1 MASLNDVFNKLKKS
15 IIGSSLDDLLNVT
28 KSLKKLS
35 GVSASAEISTFSDL
49 MKSLSKDKKVPLD
62 SLLNEMGLEAPTIQD
77 AERISR

>member
-1 MASLNDVFNKLKKS
+1 MASLNDIFNKLKKS

-49 MKSLSKDKKVPLD
+49 LKSLAKDKKVPLD
-62 SLLNEMGLEAPTIQD
+62 TLLNEMGLEAPTIQD
-77 AERISR
+77 AEKRK